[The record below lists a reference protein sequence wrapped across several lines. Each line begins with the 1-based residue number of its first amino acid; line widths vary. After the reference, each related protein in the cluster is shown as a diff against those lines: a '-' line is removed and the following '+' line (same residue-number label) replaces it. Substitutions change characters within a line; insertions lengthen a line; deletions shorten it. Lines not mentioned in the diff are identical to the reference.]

1 MILAIFFVASFY
13 QWSRLRKKF
22 LVLSLTNP
30 EELEY
35 VGYMFDKLGYRRDC
49 ITCLLKLVYA
59 IRACL
64 S

>member
-1 MILAIFFVASFY
+1 MESF
-13 QWSRLRKKF
+13 KKDII
-22 LVLSLTNP
+22 VVSLTNP

-35 VGYMFDKLGYRRDC
+35 VGYMFDKMGYRQDC

-59 IRACL
+59 IGGCL